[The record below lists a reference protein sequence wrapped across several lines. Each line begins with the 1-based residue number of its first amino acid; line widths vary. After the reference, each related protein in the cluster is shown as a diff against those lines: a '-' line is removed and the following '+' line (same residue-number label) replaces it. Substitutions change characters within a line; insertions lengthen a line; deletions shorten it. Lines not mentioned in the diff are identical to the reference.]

1 VNGIEKGRAV
11 TWKRVRVELARS
23 PDHPDGSNRHGY
35 EFNLPLTED
44 GRIDRALYDEAPE
57 LCTVHR
63 FWEDGDDSVGQI
75 VRSGRGRWVFSYDPG
90 EGDDE
95 AIPRFTDHVFRE
107 GEYLAVRER
116 DGPEHTFRIVL
127 VEDAPGIAH
136 VRPR

>member
-1 VNGIEKGRAV
+1 MEKGRAV

-44 GRIDRALYDEAPE
+44 GRIDQALYKEAPE

-63 FWEDGDDSVGQI
+63 FWEGGDDSVGQI
-75 VRSGRGRWVFSYDPG
+75 MRSGRGRWVFSYDPG

-95 AIPRFTDHVFRE
+95 AISRFTEHVFRE
-107 GEYLAVRER
+107 GEYLAVREP